1 MSLKE
6 NLKIE
11 FQQFQ
16 VHDDDHEDLK
26 FINNSLLQ
34 ILHFL
39 QKFTLVNPST
49 KIKSLPLG
57 VIVLILILI

>member
-11 FQQFQ
+11 FQQLQ
-16 VHDDDHEDLK
+16 MCGDDHEDLK

-39 QKFTLVNPST
+39 
-49 KIKSLPLG
+49 
-57 VIVLILILI
+57 